1 MIDLKAKLEPAL
13 VANVAR
19 AEPYAWDG
27 ECRHL
32 RRSMSVCSSR
42 LGHHAPVSRA
52 TTSKRRSI
60 ATICGRGRPRRT

>member
-1 MIDLKAKLEPAL
+1 MIDLNAKLEPAL

-32 RRSMSVCSSR
+32 RRSVSVCSNR
-42 LGHHAPVSRA
+42 LGRQLHVKHEPALSGKPRAPGSR
-52 TTSKRRSI
+52 
-60 ATICGRGRPRRT
+60 

>member
-42 LGHHAPVSRA
+42 LGHQSRVKHEPEHSGKPRAPESR
-52 TTSKRRSI
+52 
-60 ATICGRGRPRRT
+60 